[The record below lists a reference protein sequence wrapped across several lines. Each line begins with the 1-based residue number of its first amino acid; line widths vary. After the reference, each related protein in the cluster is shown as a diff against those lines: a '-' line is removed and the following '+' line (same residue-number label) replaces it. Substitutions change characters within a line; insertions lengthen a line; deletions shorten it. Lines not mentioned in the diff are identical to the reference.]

1 MLTENLYEKVLIEP
15 CRDLNAKKLY
25 IVSGYA
31 TPAMVFKHFTDT
43 NCNIEVNLLLGMAKN
58 GGLSIQ
64 KHHAFQNMVRNDFA
78 GKFNCSYVNLN
89 APVHS
94 KTYAWFNEQGTAV
107 NGFVGSANYSQN
119 AFSNRQN
126 EAMTNNSAVEIY
138 DYYHS
143 LLESS
148 VDCTSGNID
157 ELFTLTNERFNQQII
172 RTVEPLPAGLF
183 PQRTNLNSFREGVDY
198 VRLSLLATTGAS
210 KGRVPDKSGL
220 NWGQREGR
228 EPNQAYIAIPSTVQ
242 NSGFFP
248 NIAEPFILYTDDD
261 KYLDCVRAQANGKGL
276 QTYRSNSIL
285 GSYFRNRLGVAPGVK
300 VYLRDLERYGRT
312 DVVIYK
318 IDDEN
323 YYMDFSV

>member
-1 MLTENLYEKVLIEP
+1 MLTENLYEKILIEP

-31 TPAMVFKHFTDT
+31 TPAMVFRHLVDT
-43 NCNIEVNLLLGMAKN
+43 NCDIEVNLLLGMAKN
-58 GGLSIQ
+58 GGLSTQ
-64 KHHAFQNMVRNDFA
+64 KHHVFQNMVRNDFA
-78 GKFNCSYVNLN
+78 GKFKCSYVNLN

-94 KTYAWFNEQGTAV
+94 KTYGWFNEEGSAV
-107 NGFVGSANYSQN
+107 AGFVGSANYSQN

-126 EAMTNNSAVEIY
+126 EAMTGNDPIEIY
-138 DYYHS
+138 DYYHR

-148 VDCTSGNID
+148 VNCISGNID
-157 ELFTLTNERFNQQII
+157 ELFTLNNERFTPQITTPVF
-172 RTVEPLPAGLF
+172 RPPEGLF
-183 PQRTNLNSFREGVDY
+183 PQRMNVENLTEGVDY
-198 VRLSLLATTGAS
+198 IRLTLLATTGS
-210 KGRVPDKSGL
+210 SRGRVPDSSGL

-228 EPNQAYIAIPSTVQ
+228 EPNQAYIAIPASIQ
-242 NSGFFP
+242 RSGFFP
-248 NIAEPFILYTDDD
+248 DITEPFIIYTDDD

-276 QTYRSNSIL
+276 HTYRSNSIL
-285 GSYFRNRLGVAPGVK
+285 GSYFRDRLNVASGVK

-312 DVVIYK
+312 DILIYK